1 MNSFED
7 FEEQELLKKEPIN
20 VSKLDP
26 RYKTEGKDWEIKGD
40 RHTITTKKRFCN
52 GTIKKEKWKFII

>member
-7 FEEQELLKKEPIN
+7 FEEQELLKKEPID

-40 RHTITTKKRFCN
+40 RHTITTKKEILQRDY
-52 GTIKKEKWKFII
+52 KKRRSGSL